1 MFAQWHCLEIAQY
14 AIHKPMPIVNTAK
27 PAKPAK
33 ATPALDNLRVF
44 AKRQMMPKIET
55 IAKTQSM
62 KKIVVFIHNPVC
74 FKRVCLY
81 TSGAL
86 FL

>member
-1 MFAQWHCLEIAQY
+1 MFAQWHCLGIAQY
-14 AIHKPMPIVNTAK
+14 ATHRPMPIANTAT
-27 PAKPAK
+27 PAK
-33 ATPALDNLRVF
+33 ATPALDNLLVF
-44 AKRQMMPKIET
+44 ANRQMIPKIET
-55 IAKTQSM
+55 TASTHSM
-62 KKIVVFIHNPVC
+62 KNIVAFIHNPVC

>member
-1 MFAQWHCLEIAQY
+1 MFAQWHDLGIAQY
-14 AIHKPMPIVNTAK
+14 AIHKPAPIANT
-27 PAKPAK
+27 AKPAK

-44 AKRQMMPKIET
+44 AKRQMMPKIKT

>member
-1 MFAQWHCLEIAQY
+1 MFAQWHCLGIAQY
-14 AIHKPMPIVNTAK
+14 AIHKPMPIVNT
-27 PAKPAK
+27 AKPAK

-44 AKRQMMPKIET
+44 AKRQMMQKIET